1 MVMRICARS
10 AALVLLSVIGLASG
24 LDAQAPGSHPAF
36 DVAAVK
42 REAGIVSGMTFAARP
57 GGTLTVVN
65 NELTNVIDNAYGIR
79 RYQLVGGPDWINSD
93 RYNIRAKASGD
104 AGRGELMLM
113 LRSLLED
120 RFKLRVHRETR
131 ALPIYVM
138 TTAKGGLKVPPARDG
153 SCVAFDPRNPP
164 RLSPG
169 QPRPPSC
176 GNNHITQNTWNAT
189 SIEMTDAAAALVGV
203 LGRNVVDKTG
213 VSGKFD
219 IHLEWTPDQAP
230 ARADS
235 VGPEASAVSLFT
247 VLEEQ
252 LGLKVESSRGL
263 VDVLVIDHVERPT
276 DD

>member
-1 MVMRICARS
+1 V
-10 AALVLLSVIGLASG
+10 VLLSVVGSPLGIS
-24 LDAQAPGSHPAF
+24 AQAPDTHPTF
-36 DVAAVK
+36 EVAAVK

-57 GGTLTVVN
+57 GGTLVVIN

-79 RYQLVGGPDWINSD
+79 RYQLIGGPDWINSD
-93 RYNIRAKASGD
+93 RYNIQAKASRD
-104 AGRGELMLM
+104 VRRDELMLM

-131 ALPIYVM
+131 TLPIYVM
-138 TTAKGGLKVPPARDG
+138 TTAKGGLRITPARDG

-164 RLSPG
+164 RPSSG
-169 QPRPPSC
+169 QPRTPLC

-189 SIEMTDAAAALVGV
+189 SIGMSDAAAALVGV

-219 IHLEWTPDQAP
+219 INLQWTPDQAP
-230 ARADS
+230 AGAEN

-247 VLEEQ
+247 ALEEQ
-252 LGLKVESSRGL
+252 LGLKVESSRGP
-263 VDVLVIDHVERPT
+263 VDVLVIDRVERP
-276 DD
+276 DDD